1 MKDEVNVIKLKAIKE
16 AVQGGHYIEAF
27 KTLSDL
33 SAPEHDF
40 TLQSRYAIL
49 FESIPPEALKLTKL
63 RLAILASSSV
73 DHFIKILKFWLAK
86 KGFLA
91 QIFSSQFNTIDQTI
105 LGQKGPLYEFE
116 PEFVWIF
123 THYRDV
129 TLSTPFGANLTECDT
144 TTNEAVKKF
153 SGLWDILHKNLSCH
167 ILQNNADL
175 PNSRLFG
182 NFEGSVNWSKTN
194 LLRRFNI
201 SLASATRPG
210 VTIFD
215 MDYLSSLF
223 GKTLWYDARY
233 WHHSKHAFSLDACG
247 LVASQASALI
257 ASGKGNSKKCIVLDL
272 DNTLWGGI
280 IGDDGI
286 NGIQLGSGIE
296 GEAFLEFQQYLL
308 ALKDRGVLLTICS
321 KNDDDIARDVFLNHP
336 DMPIQLNDIAV
347 FKANWRNKAENIR
360 DIAATLNIGLDSM
373 VFVDDNP
380 VERQLIR
387 EFLPEVAVVELPE
400 DPTAFIETIDRGF
413 FFETVVFSHE
423 DSKRSQL
430 YKQNTIRLEHQK
442 KFDSIDEFL
451 YSLEMESEVG
461 SLCDTYLPRFV
472 QLINK
477 SNQFHLTTTR
487 YTESEIQTMI
497 GDDKKILRYFR
508 LKDKFGDNG
517 LVSAV
522 IMEHQEEAFFIDT
535 WVMSCRVL
543 SRGMEEFI
551 CNEIIT
557 LAKKA
562 QSKIVRGKFI
572 PSKKN
577 KLVVDLYKRLGF
589 ELTKKDPNETTYWEL
604 KMEGKLPELTHT
616 IKRAKGKA
624 MVQDESR

>member
-33 SAPEHDF
+33 SAPDHDF
-40 TLQSRYAIL
+40 TLQSRYAIS

-73 DHFIKILKFWLAK
+73 DHFIKVLKFWLAK

-105 LGQKGPLYEFE
+105 LDQKGPLYEFA

-123 THYRDV
+123 SHYRDV

-144 TTNEAVKKF
+144 TTSEAVKKF

-175 PNSRLFG
+175 PNSRVFG

-497 GDDKKILRYFR
+497 ADDKKILRYFR